1 MTTSQFRRAKLV
13 PFDAGGRNPQEARAI
28 PLDFNPETLTL
39 KVSGGE
45 QRDRSRRGRQQV
57 QNVGASK
64 ATLSFECI
72 FDSTRPR
79 DASDSSTG
87 GEEMLDVR
95 TRSKPIADLLQVYG
109 SGREQAPRRV
119 QFRWGTLTST
129 ASSASTR
136 RSSTT
141 SARAAYRCAPSS
153 ASPSPSRSSATR

>member
-13 PFDAGGRNPQEARAI
+13 PFDAGGRDPQESRAI

-57 QNVGASK
+57 QNVGSSK
-64 ATLSFECI
+64 ATLSFECY

-79 DASDSSTG
+79 DDDANDDAG

-95 TRSKPIADLLQVYG
+95 VRTNELGGL
-109 SGREQAPRRV
+109 E
-119 QFRWGTLTST
+119 
-129 ASSASTR
+129 ASTMFAHVYSDPHPLMAEQQR
-136 RSSTT
+136 WLADYEASFEGG
-141 SARAAYRCAPSS
+141 AA
-153 ASPSPSRSSATR
+153 